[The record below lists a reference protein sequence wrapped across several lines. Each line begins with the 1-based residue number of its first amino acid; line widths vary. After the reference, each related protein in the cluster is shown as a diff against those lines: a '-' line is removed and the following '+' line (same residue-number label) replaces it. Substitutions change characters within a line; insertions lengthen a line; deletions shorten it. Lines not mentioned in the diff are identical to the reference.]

1 MRKWTPLLAV
11 CLGTFMLLI
20 DVTIVNVA
28 LPDITRDLEAS
39 FSQVQWVI
47 DIYALSLAALMLGA
61 GGLADA
67 LGRRRIYLAGLTVFA
82 LASVACGL
90 SQDITVLIIGR
101 AVQGIGGAAMFATTV
116 ALINVSYSGRDR
128 GTAYGIWGAVAG
140 ASAGVGSVIGGVLT
154 DLLSWRWAF
163 WVNLPVSVLAIAL
176 SIAVFAD
183 AERRR
188 VRLDVPGMVTF
199 TAAAGLITYAIIEA
213 GESSWTSRTPVVSA
227 VLGLL
232 ALAAFVLLERRAE
245 HPLIDLTLLRSPVF
259 TGAVL
264 AAAVLSSAAFGSS
277 ALVSIWLQSV
287 VGLSPLQT
295 GLALLPMSVVA
306 FAVAG
311 FLSSRLHGVPVAR
324 PIGAGLFLIGC
335 GSLLMLFVRA
345 GSSWTALLAG
355 LLVVGLGVRA
365 GHAAAHGRRPVGGA
379 GAAQRDGV
387 GGAEHLASAR
397 AGVRGGRPGVGFRV
411 PGGIDAEG
419 RGGPLGRRRRLRG
432 GRGSDPGGAG
442 QGPGRVPRP
451 AADGGARGLRVRVA
465 RGVRDRRGRGGRRG
479 AGRVRAAAPGAV
491 GAGRSRARGRAGGR
505 AVLTFPG
512 RPDRGRPADASL
524 IDTTTTPVT

>member
-355 LLVVGLGVRA
+355 LLVVGLGVGLA
-365 GHAAAHGRRPVGGA
+365 TPPLTAAALSAVPVQRSGMASGVLNTSRQLGLAFGVAVLGSVFASRAASTLRDAGVPSADDVASAVAGGQTQVVLAKAPAAFHDQLRTAVHEAFASGLHGAFVIA
-379 GAAQRDGV
+379 GGV
-387 GGAEHLASAR
+387 GVVGALVVFALLRR
-397 AGVRGGRPGVGFRV
+397 APSE
-411 PGGIDAEG
+411 PDA
-419 RGGPLGRRRRLRG
+419 P
-432 GRGSDPGGAG
+432 A
-442 QGPGRVPRP
+442 P
-451 AADGGARGLRVRVA
+451 AAEPAVVR
-465 RGVRDRRGRGGRRG
+465 
-479 AGRVRAAAPGAV
+479 
-491 GAGRSRARGRAGGR
+491 S
-505 AVLTFPG
+505 
-512 RPDRGRPADASL
+512 
-524 IDTTTTPVT
+524 

>member
-28 LPDITRDLEAS
+28 LPDVTRDLHAS

-61 GGLADA
+61 GALADA
-67 LGRRRIYLAGLTVFA
+67 LGRRRVYLAGLTLFA
-82 LASVACGL
+82 AASVACGL

-101 AVQGIGGAAMFATTV
+101 AIQGIGGAAMFATTV

-140 ASAGVGSVIGGVLT
+140 ASAGVGSVVGGILT

-163 WVNLPVSVLAIAL
+163 WVNLPVSILAITL
-176 SIAVFAD
+176 TLMVFGN

-188 VRLDVPGMVTF
+188 IRLDVPGMAAF
-199 TAAAGLITYAIIEA
+199 TAAAALITYAIIEA
-213 GESSWTSRTPVVSA
+213 GEQGWTDRTPVLCA
-227 VLGLL
+227 ALGLL
-232 ALAAFVLLERRAE
+232 ALAGFVLVERRTT
-245 HPLIDLTLLRSPVF
+245 HPLIDLGLLRRPVF

-295 GLALLPMSVVA
+295 GLALLPMAGVA
-306 FAVAG
+306 FLVAG
-311 FLSSRLHGVPVAR
+311 VLSSRLHGVPVAR

-335 GSLLMLFVRA
+335 GSLLMLLVRP
-345 GSSWTALLAG
+345 GSTWTALIAG
-355 LLVVGLGVRA
+355 LLVVGLGVGLA
-365 GHAAAHGRRPVGGA
+365 TPPLTAAALSAVPVERSGMASGVLNTSRQLGLA
-379 GAAQRDGV
+379 FGVAVLGSVFSSRAADTLTAHHV
-387 GGAEHLASAR
+387 PSADSLASAVSGGQTQAVLR
-397 AGVRGGRPGVGFRV
+397 ATPEGFRAQLESAIRDAFASGLHGAFV
-411 PGGIDAEG
+411 IAGLVGIIGAAVVFLLLRKAPTEEPPARQPAE
-419 RGGPLGRRRRLRG
+419 
-432 GRGSDPGGAG
+432 
-442 QGPGRVPRP
+442 P
-451 AADGGARGLRVRVA
+451 AE
-465 RGVRDRRGRGGRRG
+465 
-479 AGRVRAAAPGAV
+479 
-491 GAGRSRARGRAGGR
+491 
-505 AVLTFPG
+505 
-512 RPDRGRPADASL
+512 PAQAS
-524 IDTTTTPVT
+524 T

>member
-28 LPDITRDLEAS
+28 LPDVTRDLHAS

-67 LGRRRIYLAGLTVFA
+67 LGRRRVYLAGLTLFA
-82 LASVACGL
+82 AASVACGL

-101 AVQGIGGAAMFATTV
+101 AIQGIGGAAMFATTV

-140 ASAGVGSVIGGVLT
+140 ASAGVGSVVGGVLT

-163 WVNLPVSVLAIAL
+163 WVNLPVSIVAITL
-176 SIAVFAD
+176 TLLVFGNT
-183 AERRR
+183 ERRR
-188 VRLDVPGMVTF
+188 IRIDVPGMLSF

-213 GESSWTSRTPVVSA
+213 GEEGWTDRTPVLSA

-232 ALAAFVLLERRAE
+232 ALAGFVLIERRTT
-245 HPLIDLTLLRSPVF
+245 HPLIDLALLRRPVF

-264 AAAVLSSAAFGSS
+264 AAGILSSAAFGSS
-277 ALVSIWLQSV
+277 ALISIWLQSV

-295 GLALLPMSVVA
+295 GLALLPMAAVA
-306 FAVAG
+306 FLVAG
-311 FLSSRLHGVPVAR
+311 GLSSRLHGVPVAR

-335 GSLLMLFVRA
+335 GSLLLLIVQA
-345 GSSWTALLAG
+345 DSSWTALIAG
-355 LLVVGLGVRA
+355 LLVVGLGVGLATPPLTNAALSAVPVERSGMA
-365 GHAAAHGRRPVGGA
+365 SGILNTSRQLGLAFGVAILGSVFTSRAAHTLTTHHVPSA
-379 GAAQRDGV
+379 DN
-387 GGAEHLASAR
+387 LASA
-397 AGVRGGRPGVGFRV
+397 VSGGQTQAVLKAAPAGFRPQLDAAIHAAFANGLHSAFV
-411 PGGIDAEG
+411 IAGLVGILGSALVFQLLRKAPTEEPPAWHPSTPSSTAE
-419 RGGPLGRRRRLRG
+419 PT
-432 GRGSDPGGAG
+432 
-442 QGPGRVPRP
+442 P
-451 AADGGARGLRVRVA
+451 AQN
-465 RGVRDRRGRGGRRG
+465 
-479 AGRVRAAAPGAV
+479 
-491 GAGRSRARGRAGGR
+491 
-505 AVLTFPG
+505 
-512 RPDRGRPADASL
+512 
-524 IDTTTTPVT
+524 